1 VGIPGQLLTRPPQ
14 LDYDLDVAH
23 LREVV
28 VPLELRIPRP
38 LFSQPQRGLQ
48 LPVLGGHGLQVGCD
62 LATLGHQ
69 VVVVVVLL
77 LLVAVKGRL
86 LLGNVR
92 GGRCLILGL
101 RQMLLHHL
109 I

>member
-1 VGIPGQLLTRPPQ
+1 MFTPVPSPRE
-14 LDYDLDVAH
+14 LDDDLDVAH

-62 LATLGHQ
+62 LATLAHQ
-69 VVVVVVLL
+69 VVVVIGLL
-77 LLVAVKGRL
+77 LVVAVKGRL
-86 LLGNVR
+86 LLNHMR
-92 GGRCLILGL
+92 GGRC
-101 RQMLLHHL
+101 
-109 I
+109 